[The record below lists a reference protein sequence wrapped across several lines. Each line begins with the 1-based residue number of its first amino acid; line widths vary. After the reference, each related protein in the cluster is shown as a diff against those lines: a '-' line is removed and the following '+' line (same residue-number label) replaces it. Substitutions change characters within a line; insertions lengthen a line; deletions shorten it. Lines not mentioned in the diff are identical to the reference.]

1 MYAGQRLFGWPVGEG
16 IALVDT
22 DKPWLRRWA
31 TIEKGRGAGL
41 LAEALKDYRKS
52 NGLNQADL
60 AALLSLDQSYVSKI
74 ETGRRQVRDLDT
86 LLQIAHRLNIA
97 PSHLGLSQELLRP
110 LQWTSTTALEN
121 AGDPVEASQ
130 AAWCRTR
137 RYLNRHRGD
146 LAKVALSLYRSEFRA
161 GSAPFIA
168 KHGWMPKR
176 PIRLDEIQLGW
187 SDRVPSLAV
196 TGAEAEAQATLPLW
210 APGHRFNR
218 YTAAIRYLDAP
229 SLFENRASYR
239 LLDLDLF
246 DDDSPRMTFC
256 LGAYFDKLD
265 ASEAVAHELAA
276 VIQAAGKFAMPDLAP
291 LPLRAFIG
299 DPFDLERR
307 AIMPAIET
315 LTLRR
320 RRGSDQAS
328 FLLHWRDPAKVA
340 TAAGIYG
347 LIPAGEFQPSS
358 VAAWD
363 RANDFSLWR
372 NMVREYSEE
381 ILGEPERDGSG
392 GEPINY
398 DEWGFYKDFEQARH
412 DGRVAAYCLGT
423 GLDALTLTATIL
435 TVVVIDDD
443 VFDEL
448 FGRAVHVNAEGAL
461 VTAAGASTVTDG
473 LPFTEEVVRRLLTSE
488 PMASPGACILDR
500 AWRLRHSMLGRS

>member
-1 MYAGQRLFGWPVGEG
+1 VLVNGYTTGLIKEG
-16 IALVDT
+16 NVLMGT
-22 DKPWLRRWA
+22 DEPWLTTWA
-31 TIEKGRGAGL
+31 TIEKGFNTSL
-41 LAEALKDYRKS
+41 LAELLKDYRQS

-60 AALLSLDQSYVSKI
+60 AAVLNLDQSYVSKI
-74 ETGRRQVRDLDT
+74 ETGHRQVRDLDT
-86 LLQIAHRLNIA
+86 LLHIAHRLNIA
-97 PSHLGLSQELLRP
+97 PSHLGLSRETLRP
-110 LQWTSTTALEN
+110 VRQPATAVLADTS
-121 AGDPVEASQ
+121 DPVEASK
-130 AAWCRTR
+130 AEWCRTR

-146 LAKVALSLYRSEFRA
+146 LAKVALTLYRPEFRA
-161 GSAPFIA
+161 GSTTFLTKLA
-168 KHGWMPKR
+168 WMPTR
-176 PIRLDEIQLGW
+176 PIALDAIELEW
-187 SDRVPSLAV
+187 SVRVPPVIV
-196 TGAEAEAQATLPLW
+196 TGTEPEAHATLPLW

-239 LLDLDLF
+239 LLDLELSG
-246 DDDSPRMTFC
+246 DSPRMTFC
-256 LGAYFDKLD
+256 LGTYFDKLD
-265 ASEAVAHELAA
+265 ATEAAAHELAR
-276 VIQAAGKFAMPDLAP
+276 VVRSAGSSTATPNLAE

-299 DPFDLERR
+299 DPFDPERR

-320 RRGSDQAS
+320 KRASGEAS

-358 VAAWD
+358 VATWD

-398 DEWGFYKDFEQARH
+398 DGWDFYKQFDQARQ
-412 DGRVAAYCLGT
+412 DERVTVYCLGM
-423 GLDALTLTATIL
+423 GLDSLTLTATIL

-443 VFDEL
+443 VFDDL
-448 FGRAVHVNAEGAL
+448 FGKAVQVNAEGAL
-461 VTAAGASTVTDG
+461 VTTVDASAVTDG
-473 LPFTEEVVRRLLTSE
+473 LPFTASAVRRLLTSE
-488 PMASPGACILDR
+488 PIASPGACILDL
-500 AWRLRHSMLGRS
+500 AWRHRDSILGRA